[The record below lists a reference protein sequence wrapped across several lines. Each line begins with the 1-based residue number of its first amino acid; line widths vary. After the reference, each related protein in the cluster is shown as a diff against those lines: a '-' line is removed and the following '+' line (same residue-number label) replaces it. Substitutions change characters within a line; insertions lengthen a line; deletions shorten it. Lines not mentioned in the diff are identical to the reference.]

1 MATIRSWRPPG
12 SAYYDGTSSS
22 ELLPAIHG
30 RNCSRD
36 AIPKGSVASRIRSL
50 QDFRGSS
57 TPKPTTAVR
66 KYAREASRSGFGRR
80 VNPRFGHPAMQS
92 AQPDEATRIESR
104 HSYLG
109 IQAIR
114 TNHEAEHGIAGAS
127 VQYNP
132 APSINVKMEQE
143 LHSTAQYDA
152 IFPRGSLSRTKPT
165 TRSIEPR
172 NGIEPDVLIRIN
184 SSGNQS
190 QHLTRTPTS
199 NSTAKKID
207 ADSYRHR
214 VRPRRLDF
222 GESEASIASTSTTR
236 RQDVRDLFEEY
247 GIQRPP
253 GLASREVSRD
263 LGESTCGQPKY
274 CHVCS
279 CSNSHT
285 SMKCWRCSHRLCYIC
300 IDHLP
305 STFEE
310 RKDQRQGNSRPKENR
325 NMDNDPVKKLQP
337 RPGPTPLQPRYEQP
351 AVPSRKP
358 SSSPD
363 KFPGFYGPEP
373 DAKPPKRIPS
383 KQDPVIPLR
392 HRTATSVKD
401 NPFIIADL
409 KSSRQSLRLS
419 PLNTQEDFH
428 HTSHHHTK
436 HHRAV
441 NFPSGASEA
450 MSCNSKITL
459 QHIHAAPYQRRPPK
473 KRVPEGTDIGYNAD
487 TSQID
492 YAVKLPSRRHSQISG
507 NNPPFTHF
515 PDSPYSHFTC
525 DSRPD
530 SSDSPVAKTHYVIKH
545 DIPEY
550 VECHGYPRTGHA
562 RHGSP
567 ISSGVVEPQN
577 GYSRELD
584 PEAVIEHHL
593 ITNIDKTDSFERP
606 GPSARSEDVPK
617 ADKSQFLTYTSNQWI
632 ESDKSTRQEKAS
644 VSNAN
649 GQTLGKSYIK
659 ETAASAKDESTVSR
673 RPSQE
678 RSSVDARAER
688 TGGTWFTI
696 PSHHE
701 DERSRQRRESGT
713 VTSRKV
719 SVSKEEK
726 YAASP
731 GICSPRTQGS
741 PPVLRGASRWS
752 STPSQL
758 NQRKSVQALK
768 AQLLENREQPKK
780 PQKERSQLSERNVV
794 AELAQKIE
802 ERGSRMPGIEPS
814 AASIRSIGSEG
825 SKRKKWKLKLVN
837 WNPQGKRKAGKEH
850 NLSADEIVGN
860 NGKAD
865 SFKSQPLVSAT
876 NLNWMDELNMGGKEP
891 HSRVDAVV
899 KEDVG
904 PEHQSV
910 WKKGFEEVSRNKT
923 VERGYLGIVGIT
935 VLVHLVGR
943 EDLVAR
949 AESLTGGGLKEKD

>member
-109 IQAIR
+109 IKAIR

-247 GIQRPP
+247 
-253 GLASREVSRD
+253 
-263 LGESTCGQPKY
+263 
-274 CHVCS
+274 
-279 CSNSHT
+279 
-285 SMKCWRCSHRLCYIC
+285 
-300 IDHLP
+300 
-305 STFEE
+305 
-310 RKDQRQGNSRPKENR
+310 
-325 NMDNDPVKKLQP
+325 DNDPVKKLQP

-351 AVPSRKP
+351 AVLSRKP

-373 DAKPPKRIPS
+373 DAKPPRRIPS

-459 QHIHAAPYQRRPPK
+459 QHIHAAPYQRRQSK

-487 TSQID
+487 TSQVD
-492 YAVKLPSRRHSQISG
+492 YAAKLPSRRHSQISG

-530 SSDSPVAKTHYVIKH
+530 SSDSPIAKTHYVIKH

-577 GYSRELD
+577 GYSRKLD

-701 DERSRQRRESGT
+701 DERSHQRRESGT

-780 PQKERSQLSERNVV
+780 TQKERSQLSERNVV